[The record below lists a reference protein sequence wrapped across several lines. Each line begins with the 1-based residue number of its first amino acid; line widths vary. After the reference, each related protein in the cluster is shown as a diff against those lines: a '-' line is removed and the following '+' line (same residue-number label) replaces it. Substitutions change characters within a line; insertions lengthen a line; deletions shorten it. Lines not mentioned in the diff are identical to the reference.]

1 MYDIIGDIHGHAGE
15 LRALLAELGYSDRGG
30 RFAHSTRKVIFVGD
44 FVDRGPQIADVLR
57 IVRSMVNEGDAL
69 AVMGNHEF
77 NAIAFHTSDP
87 EKPEEF
93 LRPHMEKNRNQ
104 HAATLAQLTA
114 AELGKAVRWFQT
126 LPMSLELNGVR
137 VIHACWDPS
146 SIALVKNAAA
156 EHGGFSTSFMQ
167 AAMDRSSRLFDAFEI
182 MLKGRELSLP
192 DGVVFKDKDG
202 HQRSH
207 VRIRWFESPQN
218 RTYREYALPAAEET
232 PDTAIPE
239 SAVETV
245 HAYDPA
251 DCPVFFGHYWLSS
264 KRPERLARNV
274 ACVDSS
280 VARGGSLC
288 CYRWDG

>member
-1 MYDIIGDIHGHAGE
+1 MRSERRRSTGE
-15 LRALLAELGYSDRGG
+15 LL
-30 RFAHSTRKVIFVGD
+30 F
-44 FVDRGPQIADVLR
+44 
-57 IVRSMVNEGDAL
+57 
-69 AVMGNHEF
+69 
-77 NAIAFHTSDP
+77 
-87 EKPEEF
+87 
-93 LRPHMEKNRNQ
+93 
-104 HAATLAQLTA
+104 
-114 AELGKAVRWFQT
+114 FQT
-126 LPMSLELNGVR
+126 SIQELARSLGEG
-137 VIHACWDPS
+137 H
-146 SIALVKNAAA
+146 
-156 EHGGFSTSFMQ
+156 E
-167 AAMDRSSRLFDAFEI
+167 
-182 MLKGRELSLP
+182 GRELSLP
-192 DGVVFKDKDG
+192 DGVVFRDKDG

-207 VRIRWFESPQN
+207 VRIRWFESPKN